1 MDWNSP
7 GVKPLRAGL
16 VIQIYPDSE
25 RERKFQRR
33 LFTSSMKRKIGHL
46 HVLVVQWRQRNAKLL
61 FFFLDLSLSWRPHCR
76 RGRGILRS
84 LIFG

>member
-16 VIQIYPDSE
+16 VVQIYPNSE
-25 RERKFQRR
+25 RERKFHRR

-46 HVLVVQWRQRNAKLL
+46 HVLVVQ
-61 FFFLDLSLSWRPHCR
+61 
-76 RGRGILRS
+76 
-84 LIFG
+84 